1 VWLRSLA
8 ISYFYMEEVLYFRLL
23 SYNIINRKIW
33 KDRIVKSI
41 TIKYS
46 KDILCIMVK
55 LQEVNGRFF
64 LSMPKDLVKWK
75 KWIKGQELVIGF
87 NERGNLEISEVK

>member
-1 VWLRSLA
+1 MKRWDSKKHFKA
-8 ISYFYMEEVLYFRLL
+8 IL
-23 SYNIINRKIW
+23 S
-33 KDRIVKSI
+33 
-41 TIKYS
+41 
-46 KDILCIMVK
+46 IMAK